1 MIVRHDFRGCPFSE
15 NRISKGSEGL
25 VSLLTDSDDNQQQN
39 KYVEGAVIST
49 LDASA
54 SLAISTIRG
63 KYAPYMIGQSAF
75 AIDVKHRFE

>member
-1 MIVRHDFRGCPFSE
+1 MRHDFRGCPFPE

-54 SLAISTIRG
+54 SLAISTKQTKGRIAR
-63 KYAPYMIGQSAF
+63 PF
-75 AIDVKHRFE
+75 FVAILLSSS